1 MSSGLR
7 DIRIINN
14 VVLRLQFLK
23 YWPILCFSLGPAGEM
38 LLEKFSTVQMT
49 RDHSQ
54 LHNGMLYYD
63 GHPPNRYHTN
73 EPTFSHQPTDAIY
86 FN

>member
-1 MSSGLR
+1 
-7 DIRIINN
+7 
-14 VVLRLQFLK
+14 
-23 YWPILCFSLGPAGEM
+23 
-38 LLEKFSTVQMT
+38 VQMT